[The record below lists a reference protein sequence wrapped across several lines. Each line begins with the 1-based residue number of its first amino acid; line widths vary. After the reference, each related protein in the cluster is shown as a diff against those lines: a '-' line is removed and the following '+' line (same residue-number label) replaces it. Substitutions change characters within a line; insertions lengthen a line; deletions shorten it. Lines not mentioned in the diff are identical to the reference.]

1 MFIVDDDFLPKK
13 IVQDLKHLQGV
24 PFLYH
29 KSSCYPNEFDYSLMN
44 ARGCVHDHPQFV
56 HVLYSDGKKHS
67 ENFEPVVSPIL
78 KYFFDK
84 HNISEKTLVRAKVN
98 MTAKCFKNS
107 RTTPHVDHYEDHSV
121 MIYYANDSDGDTII
135 YKQKYG
141 EKRLWLTPYKRVS
154 PKAGRCVFFNGLHYH
169 SASLPKKTDNRC
181 VVNINLID

>member
-29 KSSCYPNEFDYSLMN
+29 KSSCYPSEFDYSLMN

-56 HVLYSDGKKHS
+56 HMLYSDGKKHS

-107 RTTPHVDHYEDHSV
+107 RTTPHVDHYETE
-121 MIYYANDSDGDTII
+121 YE
-135 YKQKYG
+135 YKEFDE
-141 EKRLWLTPYKRVS
+141 EKNWLTRIRYEDG
-154 PKAGRCVFFNGLHYH
+154 KANQIIEREIEYY
-169 SASLPKKTDNRC
+169 D
-181 VVNINLID
+181 

>member
-56 HVLYSDGKKHS
+56 HMLYSDGKKHS

-98 MTAKCFKNS
+98 MTAK
-107 RTTPHVDHYEDHSV
+107 
-121 MIYYANDSDGDTII
+121 
-135 YKQKYG
+135 
-141 EKRLWLTPYKRVS
+141 
-154 PKAGRCVFFNGLHYH
+154 
-169 SASLPKKTDNRC
+169 
-181 VVNINLID
+181 